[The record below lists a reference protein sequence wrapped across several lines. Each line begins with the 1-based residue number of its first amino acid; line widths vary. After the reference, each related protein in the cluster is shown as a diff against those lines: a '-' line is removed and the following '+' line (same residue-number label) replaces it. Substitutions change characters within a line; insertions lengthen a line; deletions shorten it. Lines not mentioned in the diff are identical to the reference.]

1 MGGEQSLLLKVGS
14 IEYAEEM
21 SPLIVSVNI
30 LLPEKEDEAD
40 SEDTDTDKE
49 EVVYVVEAAGP
60 PQIPLVVRQKLA
72 SLGLGNVVIPP
83 LDET

>member
-1 MGGEQSLLLKVGS
+1 
-14 IEYAEEM
+14 M

-49 EVVYVVEAAGP
+49 EVVYVVEEATGP